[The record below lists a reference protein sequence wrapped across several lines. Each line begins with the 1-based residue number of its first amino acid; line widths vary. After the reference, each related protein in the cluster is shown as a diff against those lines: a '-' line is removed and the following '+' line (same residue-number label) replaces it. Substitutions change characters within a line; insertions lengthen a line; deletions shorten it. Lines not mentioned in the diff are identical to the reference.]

1 MIQKKNMKL
10 YNIVMPDYNK
20 MAMNIGFSVLI
31 IYILIKALGSI
42 FDFYGISPVSYI
54 SYILFFVAL
63 GIFGGILPKI
73 RGGIFYN

>member
-10 YNIVMPDYNK
+10 YSIAMTNYNK
-20 MAMNIGFSVLI
+20 MAMNIGFIVLV
-31 IYILIKALGSI
+31 IYILIKAIIAI
-42 FDFYGISPVSYI
+42 FDFCGISPASYI

-63 GIFGGILPKI
+63 GIFGGILPNI